1 MKIGIIG
8 VGLIGGSLALSAREH
23 IPDVQIYGSNRSETN
38 LQKSLDLGLIDY
50 RLDDSMIK
58 QMDIILLAI
67 PVDGAMDRL
76 VDLLDEVNDNALIMD
91 FGSTKTAIC
100 QQVALHSKRGQ
111 FLATHPIAG
120 TEYSGPNSALSDL
133 FKDKIQILC
142 EIHKTRPDLLEW
154 AQDWFKKIGMKLR
167 EMDPVEHDQHITYV
181 SHLSHITSYMLGKTV
196 MEKEKDQSAIFDMAG
211 SGFSSTVRLAKSSP
225 NMWVPI
231 FKQNKENISKTLSQY
246 INNLNQ
252 FKQLLDADKFEEL
265 HEQILEIN
273 KIRLILEGITNTTK
287 TNKNG
292 K

>member
-1 MKIGIIG
+1 MKVGVIG

-23 IPDVQIYGSNRSETN
+23 IADVEIFGSNRSEVN
-38 LQKSLDLGLIDY
+38 LQKSLDLGLINF
-50 RLDDSMIK
+50 RLDDALIK
-58 QMDIILLAI
+58 QMDVILLTI
-67 PVDGAMDRL
+67 PVDVAMDRL
-76 VDLLDEVNDNALIMD
+76 VDLLDEVNDNALIID
-91 FGSTKTAIC
+91 FGSTKAAIC

-120 TEYSGPNSALSDL
+120 TEYSGPAAALPDL
-133 FKDKIQILC
+133 FQDKIQILC
-142 EIHKTRPDLLEW
+142 ETQKTRPDLLEW
-154 AQDWFKKIGMKLR
+154 AQDWFKKIGMNLR

-181 SHLSHITSYMLGKTV
+181 SHLSHISSYMLGKTV

-225 NMWVPI
+225 QMWIPI
-231 FKQNKENISKTLSQY
+231 FKQNKENISETLLQY

-252 FKQLLDADKFEEL
+252 FKQLLDADKFDEL
-265 HEQILEIN
+265 HKQILEIN
-273 KIRLILEGITNTTK
+273 QIRQILKGITNTIT

>member
-273 KIRLILEGITNTTK
+273 KIRLILDGITNTTK
-287 TNKNG
+287 INKNG

>member
-120 TEYSGPNSALSDL
+120 TEYSGPDSALSDL

-252 FKQLLDADKFEEL
+252 FKQLLDADKFDEL
-265 HEQILEIN
+265 HEEILEIN
-273 KIRLILEGITNTTK
+273 KIRLILDGITNTTK

>member
-23 IPDVQIYGSNRSETN
+23 IPDVQIYGINRSETN

-120 TEYSGPNSALSDL
+120 TEYSGPDSALSDL

-142 EIHKTRPDLLEW
+142 EINKTRPDLLEW
-154 AQDWFKKIGMKLR
+154 AQDWFKKMGMKLR

-252 FKQLLDADKFEEL
+252 FKQLLDADKFDEL

-273 KIRLILEGITNTTK
+273 KIRLILDGITNTTK

>member
-1 MKIGIIG
+1 MKVGIIG

-23 IPDVQIYGSNRSETN
+23 IPDVEIFGSNRSKVN
-38 LQKSLDLGLIDY
+38 LQKSLDLGLINFILEDAF
-50 RLDDSMIK
+50 IK
-58 QMDIILLAI
+58 QMDVILLTI
-67 PVDGAMDRL
+67 PVDVAMDRL
-76 VDLLDEVNDNALIMD
+76 VDLLDEVNDNALIID

-120 TEYSGPNSALSDL
+120 TEYSGPEAALPDL
-133 FKDKIQILC
+133 FQDKIQILC
-142 EIHKTRPDLLEW
+142 ETQKTRPDLLEW
-154 AQDWFKKIGMKLR
+154 AQDWFKKIGMNLR

-181 SHLSHITSYMLGKTV
+181 SHLSHISSYMLGKTV

-225 NMWVPI
+225 HMWIPI
-231 FKQNKENISKTLSQY
+231 FKQNKENISETLLQY

-252 FKQLLDADKFEEL
+252 FKQLLDADKFDEL
-265 HEQILEIN
+265 HKQILEIN
-273 KIRLILEGITNTTK
+273 HIRQILKGITNTTT

>member
-1 MKIGIIG
+1 MKVGIIG

-23 IPDVQIYGSNRSETN
+23 IPDVEIFGSNRSEVN
-38 LQKSLDLGLIDY
+38 LQKSLDLGLINF
-50 RLDDSMIK
+50 RLEDALIK
-58 QMDIILLAI
+58 QMDVILLTI
-67 PVDGAMDRL
+67 PVDVAMDRL
-76 VDLLDEVNDNALIMD
+76 VDLLDEVNDNALIID

-120 TEYSGPNSALSDL
+120 TEYSGPAAALPDL
-133 FKDKIQILC
+133 FQDKIQILC
-142 EIHKTRPDLLEW
+142 ETQKTRPDLLEW
-154 AQDWFKKIGMKLR
+154 AQDWFKKIGMNLR

-181 SHLSHITSYMLGKTV
+181 SHLSHISSYMLGKTV

-225 NMWVPI
+225 HMWIPI
-231 FKQNKENISKTLSQY
+231 FKQNKENISETLLQY

-252 FKQLLDADKFEEL
+252 FKQLLDADKFDEL
-265 HEQILEIN
+265 HKQILEIN
-273 KIRLILEGITNTTK
+273 QIRQILKGITNTIT

>member
-58 QMDIILLAI
+58 QMDIILLAV
-67 PVDGAMDRL
+67 PVDGAIDRL
-76 VDLLDEVNDNALIMD
+76 VNLLDEVNDNALIMD

-120 TEYSGPNSALSDL
+120 TEYSGPDSALSDL

-273 KIRLILEGITNTTK
+273 KIRLILDGITNTTK
-287 TNKNG
+287 INKNG

>member
-58 QMDIILLAI
+58 QMDIILLAV
-67 PVDGAMDRL
+67 PVDGAIDRL
-76 VDLLDEVNDNALIMD
+76 VNLLDEVNDNALIMD

-167 EMDPVEHDQHITYV
+167 EMDPVEHDQNITYV

-252 FKQLLDADKFEEL
+252 FKQLLDADKFDEL

>member
-23 IPDVQIYGSNRSETN
+23 IPDVQIYGSNRTETN
-38 LQKSLDLGLIDY
+38 LQKSLDLGLIDS

-120 TEYSGPNSALSDL
+120 TEYSGPSSALSDL

-154 AQDWFKKIGMKLR
+154 AQDWFKKIGMNLR

-181 SHLSHITSYMLGKTV
+181 SHLSHISSYMLGKTV

-225 NMWVPI
+225 QMWIPI
-231 FKQNKENISKTLSQY
+231 FKQNKENISKTLLQY

-252 FKQLLDADKFEEL
+252 FKQLLDADKFDEL
-265 HEQILEIN
+265 HKQILEIN
-273 KIRLILEGITNTTK
+273 QIRQILKGITNTIT

>member
-38 LQKSLDLGLIDY
+38 LQKSLKLGLIDY

-58 QMDIILLAI
+58 KMDIILLAI

-120 TEYSGPNSALSDL
+120 TEYSGPDSALSDL

-167 EMDPVEHDQHITYV
+167 EMDPIEHDQHITYV

-252 FKQLLDADKFEEL
+252 FKQLLDADKYDEL

-273 KIRLILEGITNTTK
+273 KIRLILDGITNTTK

>member
-287 TNKNG
+287 INKNE

>member
-120 TEYSGPNSALSDL
+120 TEYSGPESALSDL
-133 FKDKIQILC
+133 FKDKTQILC

-154 AQDWFKKIGMKLR
+154 AQDWFKKIGMKIR

-252 FKQLLDADKFEEL
+252 FKQLLDADKFDEL

-273 KIRLILEGITNTTK
+273 KIRLILDGITNTTK

>member
-8 VGLIGGSLALSAREH
+8 VGLFGGSLALSAREH

-120 TEYSGPNSALSDL
+120 TEYSGPDSALSDL

-167 EMDPVEHDQHITYV
+167 EMDPIEHDQHITYV

-252 FKQLLDADKFEEL
+252 FKQLLDADKFDEL

-273 KIRLILEGITNTTK
+273 KIRLILDGITNTTK

>member
-120 TEYSGPNSALSDL
+120 TEYSGPDSALSDL

-181 SHLSHITSYMLGKTV
+181 SHLSHISSYMLGKTV

-252 FKQLLDADKFEEL
+252 FKQLLDADKFDEL

-273 KIRLILEGITNTTK
+273 KIRLILDGITNTTK

>member
-1 MKIGIIG
+1 MKIGVIG

-23 IPDVQIYGSNRSETN
+23 IPDVEIYGSNRSETN
-38 LQKSLDLGLIDY
+38 LQKSLDLGLIDF

-120 TEYSGPNSALSDL
+120 TEYSGPAAALSDL

-252 FKQLLDADKFEEL
+252 FKQLLDADKFDEL

-273 KIRLILEGITNTTK
+273 KIRLILDGITNTTK

>member
-23 IPDVQIYGSNRSETN
+23 IPDVEIYGSNRSETN

-120 TEYSGPNSALSDL
+120 TEYSGPNSALPDL

-167 EMDPVEHDQHITYV
+167 EMDPLEHDQHITYV

-273 KIRLILEGITNTTK
+273 KIRLILDGITKTTK
-287 TNKNG
+287 
-292 K
+292 